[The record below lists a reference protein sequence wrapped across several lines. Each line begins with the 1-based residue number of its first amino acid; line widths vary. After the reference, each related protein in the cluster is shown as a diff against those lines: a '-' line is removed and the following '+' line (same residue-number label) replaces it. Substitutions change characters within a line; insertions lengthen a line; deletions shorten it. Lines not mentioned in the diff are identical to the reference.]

1 MFVNYVF
8 CFSIVCLC
16 LNVFS
21 VSKNEATKPKIQF
34 TLDKTKNCGLLNY
47 FTSKF
52 PTLKELVFTRE
63 KRFGAKRILY

>member
-1 MFVNYVF
+1 MDWYPVF
-8 CFSIVCLC
+8 DHYLV
-16 LNVFS
+16 LN
-21 VSKNEATKPKIQF
+21 P
-34 TLDKTKNCGLLNY
+34 NY

>member
-1 MFVNYVF
+1 MHF
-8 CFSIVCLC
+8 
-16 LNVFS
+16 
-21 VSKNEATKPKIQF
+21 ATYGGALAKIQ
-34 TLDKTKNCGLLNY
+34 LSY